1 MTLSIVPERKT
12 PWEKIADFMN
22 DGGGLN
28 ILKLSKIPTISEDD
42 AFMMLCYFAA
52 GLDCLEIHLQE
63 HEKEEIRDLAMVEA
77 VMNFFKEGK
86 HLPFLKTTER
96 EKPEVE
102 ETRNYIP
109 LPIAA

>member
-42 AFMMLCYFAA
+42 AFMFLCYFAA
-52 GLDCLEIHLQE
+52 GSDCLCIHLQE
-63 HEKEEIRDLAMVEA
+63 HDREEIHDLVVIEA
-77 VMNFFKEGK
+77 IMNFFKEGK
-86 HLPFLKTTER
+86 HLPFIHSTEG
-96 EKPEVE
+96 EKKKK
-102 ETRNYIP
+102 
-109 LPIAA
+109 L